1 MPAPDSSGP
10 VFVAGADRSGIG
22 LVGDL
27 LDAHPAFAI
36 SRRTNFWT
44 FYWGRFGDLEQEAN
58 LDRCIGALMRFR
70 RIRDLDI
77 DPDRLRSDFLDSGAR
92 SYRRLFELIGRQHAE
107 GRGKRRWG
115 DKSLNSERHADLI
128 LSEFSG
134 AHMVHVIRDP
144 RDRHASVV
152 AHRGGRR
159 GGAAVAAA
167 VWSESVRRAGIGQQR
182 YGERY
187 HVIRYEELVADPLQ
201 VLTRLCT
208 LLGEEFDPSML
219 SGAEPIA
226 DGDPD
231 RRITSSSVGRYRDDL
246 SRRQARFMDRILANE
261 MSQWGYGPDDRPV
274 SRSDRA
280 LLTSA
285 GLPLGRL
292 LMAGWR
298 PWSVAKAAFS
308 SGPSARRLVD

>member
-1 MPAPDSSGP
+1 MTAPAMSGP

-44 FYWGRFGDLEQEAN
+44 FYWGRFGDVAQEAN
-58 LDRCIGALMRFR
+58 LDRCIEALMRFR
-70 RIRDLDI
+70 RIRDLGI
-77 DPDRLRSDFLDSGAR
+77 DPERLRSDFLDSQVR

-107 GRGKRRWG
+107 GRRKRRWG

-128 LSEFSG
+128 MSEFSQ

-167 VWSESVRRAGIGQQR
+167 VWSESVRRARIGQQH

-187 HVIRYEELVADPLQ
+187 HVIRYEDLVADPLQ
-201 VLTRLCT
+201 VLTRLCR

-219 SGAEPIA
+219 SGVEPLA
-226 DGDPD
+226 DGGTGN
-231 RRITSSSVGRYRDDL
+231 RINPSSVGRYKDDL
-246 SRRQARFMDRILANE
+246 SRLQARFMDRILARE
-261 MSQWGYGPDDRPV
+261 MGQWGYGSDDRPL
-274 SRSDRA
+274 SRRDRA

-292 LMAGWR
+292 LMVGWR
-298 PWSVAKAAFS
+298 PWSAAKSAFS